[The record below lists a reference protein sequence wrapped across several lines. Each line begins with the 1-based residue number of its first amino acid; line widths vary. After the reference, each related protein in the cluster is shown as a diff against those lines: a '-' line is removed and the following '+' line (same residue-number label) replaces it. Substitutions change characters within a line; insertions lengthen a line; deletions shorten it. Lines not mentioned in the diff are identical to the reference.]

1 VKQRDLAL
9 AKINENEMSFKKTK
23 STGDTNMTQE
33 QLQAEQEKM
42 FAEAR
47 NFQMAQEI
55 NYLSNEQMM

>member
-1 VKQRDLAL
+1 MKQRDLAL

-55 NYLSNEQMM
+55 NY